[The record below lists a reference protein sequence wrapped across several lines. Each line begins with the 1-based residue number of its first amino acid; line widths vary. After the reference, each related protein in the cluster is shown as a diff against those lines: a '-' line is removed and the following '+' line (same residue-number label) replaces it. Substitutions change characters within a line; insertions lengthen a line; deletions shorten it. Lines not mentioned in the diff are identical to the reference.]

1 MGIFVIL
8 QLIVYSLFLESWI
21 MTLRL
26 FSTKDLPTHLPQPS
40 VSQLQQ
46 INSNLCTVM
55 ETTAQIYHIQTE
67 HSGKRLD
74 QFLMGVTEGVSRTY
88 LQKLIRDGAVTV
100 NDKVAK
106 QPSYIL
112 RSGDQVHLSLPD
124 SRPLETL
131 QPEDIPLD
139 ILYEDSH
146 LIVLH
151 KPAGML
157 VHPASGVNS
166 GTLVNALLAHCTDLS
181 GIGGVERPGIVHRLD
196 KDTSGVLVVA
206 KTDIVHRE
214 LSVQFEKHTITRQY
228 VAIVCGIPSEVTG
241 TIDAQIAR
249 SRRDRRRM
257 TTVKN
262 DGRHA
267 VTHYQVLESYHKFSL
282 VQLTLE
288 TGRLHQIRVH
298 LQHIGHPVA
307 GDSIYG
313 GEQRALNDA
322 DTLPVKHALIHL
334 KRQALH
340 ARTLKFEHPITQE
353 RLIFSAPK
361 PADMQRLID
370 ALQTLTRAHL

>member
-1 MGIFVIL
+1 
-8 QLIVYSLFLESWI
+8 
-21 MTLRL
+21 
-26 FSTKDLPTHLPQPS
+26 
-40 VSQLQQ
+40 
-46 INSNLCTVM
+46 M
-55 ETTAQIYHIQTE
+55 ETTAQVYHIQTE

-100 NDKVAK
+100 NDKVSK
-106 QPSYIL
+106 QPSYTL
-112 RSGDQVHLSLPD
+112 RSGDQVCLSLPD
-124 SRPLETL
+124 ARPLETL
-131 QPEDIPLD
+131 KPENIPLD
-139 ILYEDSH
+139 ILFEDSH
-146 LIVLH
+146 LIVLN

-206 KTDIVHRE
+206 KTDVVHRE

-228 VAIVCGIPSEVTG
+228 VAVVCGILAEVTG

-262 DGRHA
+262 SGRRA
-267 VTHYQVLESYHKFSL
+267 VTHYQVLENYHKFSL

-307 GDSIYG
+307 GDAIYG
-313 GEQRALNDA
+313 GDQRALNDA
-322 DTLPVKHALIHL
+322 ETLPIKHALIHL

-340 ARTLKFEHPITQE
+340 ARTLQFMHPVEQE
-353 RLIFSAPK
+353 QMFLSAPK
-361 PADMQRLID
+361 PADMERLVD
-370 ALQTLTRAHL
+370 ALRTLARSHL

>member
-1 MGIFVIL
+1 
-8 QLIVYSLFLESWI
+8 
-21 MTLRL
+21 
-26 FSTKDLPTHLPQPS
+26 
-40 VSQLQQ
+40 
-46 INSNLCTVM
+46 M
-55 ETTAQIYHIQTE
+55 ETTAQIYHIQTD

-74 QFLMGVTEGVSRTY
+74 QFLIGATEGLSRTY
-88 LQKLIRDGAVTV
+88 LQKLIRDGAVTI
-100 NDKVAK
+100 NDKVSK
-106 QPSYIL
+106 QPSRTL
-112 RSGDQVHLSLPD
+112 RSGDQVCFSLPD
-124 SRPLETL
+124 SRPLETG
-131 QPEDIPLD
+131 QPENIPLD
-139 ILYEDSH
+139 ILYEDNH
-146 LIVLH
+146 LIVLN

-157 VHPASGVNS
+157 VHPASGVNE
-166 GTLVNALLAHCTDLS
+166 GTLVNALLAHCADLS
-181 GIGGVERPGIVHRLD
+181 GIGGAERPGIVHRLD

-206 KTDIVHRE
+206 KTDVVHRE

-228 VAIVCGIPSEVTG
+228 AAVVCGVPAEVTG

-262 DGRHA
+262 NGRRA

-307 GDSIYG
+307 GDTIYG

-322 DTLPVKHALIHL
+322 DTLPVKHALIQL

-340 ARTLKFEHPITQE
+340 ARTLQFEHPIIHE

-361 PADMQRLID
+361 PADIQRLVD
-370 ALQTLTRAHL
+370 ALRTLTRAHL